1 MYSNFAYLNNS
12 ILPFA
17 DNENDLVVGS
27 CGHYRFSGEEC
38 FHTIRLE
45 GREDY
50 QLLYVASG
58 SACFVLDGEK
68 QFLPAGTMVLYRPFQ
83 MQDYCYYGE
92 DKPEVFWVH
101 FTGKEVENILQ
112 CHKIEG
118 PYIESGCSDV
128 YRQMFL
134 QMIHELQTCRVSF
147 AEQLD
152 ICLRQIFIQLQ
163 RCGNRI
169 AQPHPRREMEE
180 AVQYFQQH
188 HTEQIHIEAYASS
201 RGMSVSWFLRCFK
214 EYTGQSPARYITGV
228 RINNAV
234 NMLENT
240 NCTIAQIGAMVGY
253 ENPLY
258 FSRIFRKYK
267 GVSPREYRA
276 GR

>member
-1 MYSNFAYLNNS
+1 MYCNAAYLNNS

-17 DNENDLVVGS
+17 DTEHDLVVGS
-27 CGHYRFSGEEC
+27 CGHYRFSGDTC
-38 FHTIRLE
+38 FHTVRIE

-50 QLLYVASG
+50 QLLYIASG
-58 SACFVLDGEK
+58 GAYFVLDGEK

-101 FTGKEVENILQ
+101 FTGGKTEQLLERYGIRGQRLDA
-112 CHKIEG
+112 
-118 PYIESGCSDV
+118 GCSDN
-128 YRQMFL
+128 YRKLFL
-134 QMIHELQTCRVSF
+134 QMIHELQTCRISY
-147 AEQLD
+147 EDQLA
-152 ICLRQIFIQLQ
+152 ICFQQLLIQLE
-163 RCGNRI
+163 RHTN
-169 AQPHPRREMEE
+169 AQPRPHREMEE

-188 HTEQIHIEAYASS
+188 HTENICIEAYARS

-214 EYTGQSPARYITGV
+214 EYTGLSPARYITGV
-228 RINNAV
+228 RINNAG

-240 NCTIAQIGAMVGY
+240 DCSIAQIGAMVGY

-267 GVSPREYRA
+267 GVSPSEYRA